1 MHIQSQKT
9 YGPGI
14 KFYVMKE
21 CEEVGRVHLYILKND
36 LHDQPFGFM
45 EDVFVDETQR
55 GKGIGSELV
64 KKVIEEARNK
74 GCYKL
79 ICTSRYSNEKVH
91 ELYKKFGFKDHGM
104 EFRMNLEN

>member
-1 MHIQSQKT
+1 MRIQDQEINVK
-9 YGPGI
+9 GI
-14 KFYVMKE
+14 KFYVMEGDK
-21 CEEVGRVHLYILKND
+21 EVGRTYLYILKND

-91 ELYKKFGFKDHGM
+91 ELYKRFGFKDHGM